1 MFFVMQNSAD
11 SSGQIDAQALQALAR
26 QATTSSR
33 SELAKSVVV
42 LFDSPDAA
50 LSPQA
55 RTMAY
60 DILHTVIRDIEMA
73 TRQEISRRLAE
84 RGDAPA
90 DLIRFLANDKIE
102 VAYPILAKSGVL
114 TDSDLIEV
122 VRMRSSEHAHAVAA
136 RPAIGPAVANAL
148 VMTGAE
154 DVIVAALRNPG
165 ASFAPGTMDYL
176 VEKSRE
182 QKAIREPIL
191 KRPEMRSELAIRM
204 FAWVSAALREYI
216 LRTFEVD
223 KASFNQLCETIMLD
237 EIEHFAA
244 KNKSDVAKKIQTLI
258 KDKVKLTHEL
268 LILSLRASD
277 VNSFIAAF
285 ANMTDI
291 KAHMIDRLL
300 FDPTGKGLAVA
311 CKGLGIGKV
320 PFVSLFTLA
329 QKIRAE
335 VTGTI
340 KVRMKAAMDFYD
352 ALQQKDA
359 DETMAEWKR
368 GGDYVGSL
376 RILSQR
382 MQN

>member
-1 MFFVMQNSAD
+1 MQ
-11 SSGQIDAQALQALAR
+11 SSTNNAEQFDAQALQALAR
-26 QATTSSR
+26 QATASSR

-42 LFDSPDAA
+42 LFDGPNVA
-50 LSPQA
+50 LSPEA
-55 RTMAY
+55 RAMAY
-60 DILHTVIRDIEMA
+60 DILHAVVRDIEMA

-84 RGDAPA
+84 QGDAPS

-102 VAYPILAKSGVL
+102 VAYPVLAKSGVL
-114 TDSDLIEV
+114 DDADLIEV
-122 VRMRSSEHAHAVAA
+122 VRMRSTEHARAVATRA
-136 RPAIGPAVANAL
+136 AISPAVTNAL
-148 VMTGAE
+148 AMSGIE

-165 ASFAPGTMDYL
+165 AAFAPGTMDYL
-176 VEKSRE
+176 VDKSRE

-191 KRPEMRSELAIRM
+191 RRPEMRSELAIRM

-216 LRTFEVD
+216 LRKFDID

-237 EIEHFAA
+237 EIEHFTA
-244 KNKSDVAKKIQTLI
+244 KNKSDIAKRIQALI
-258 KDKVKLTHEL
+258 KDKGKLTHEL

-277 VNSFIAAF
+277 VNAFIAAF
-285 ANMTDI
+285 TNMSDI

-340 KVRMKAAMDFYD
+340 KVRMNAAMDFYD

-359 DETMAEWKR
+359 DATLSEWKR
-368 GGDYVGSL
+368 DGDYVGSL
-376 RILSQR
+376 RLLTQR
-382 MQN
+382 MQTLKH